1 VRDEGKRDKLRTNP
15 LLPWDKINCMRPSDF
30 FTWARNQKKW
40 KRKIKKYEAKNGKL
54 PRNATVELTGLQIT
68 SSVGEDIYAINSEKD
83 EDLQKEVQRL
93 RRENKK
99 LREKADEN

>member
-1 VRDEGKRDKLRTNP
+1 MFCILKLKSF
-15 LLPWDKINCMRPSDF
+15 D
-30 FTWARNQKKW
+30 Q
-40 KRKIKKYEAKNGKL
+40 
-54 PRNATVELTGLQIT
+54 LTGLQIT